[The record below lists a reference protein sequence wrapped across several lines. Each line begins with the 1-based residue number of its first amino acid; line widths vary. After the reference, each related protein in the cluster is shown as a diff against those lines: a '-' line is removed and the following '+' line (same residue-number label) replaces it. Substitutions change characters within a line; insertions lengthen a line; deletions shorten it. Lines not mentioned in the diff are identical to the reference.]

1 MTQAINA
8 HHTKLDSPFEQGQSL
23 DGCQALVTTTP
34 RNNQVGSIAPISA
47 PTLTQIHPRVIATY
61 YILDVSN
68 SAYCPSTWDLRER
81 WPHRIVYTIFRDA
94 FALEKLMTMCPS
106 WGSAREPQSRI
117 SACYHPDHCLQ
128 SNGIV
133 FGPTLAVRSTP
144 WTPSHS
150 ILSPS
155 TMTIHL
161 RHSASHRI
169 ISFALLS
176 NALVT
181 FAESTI
187 PEAMLALQRQ
197 NALWPFH

>member
-1 MTQAINA
+1 MLSTPN
-8 HHTKLDSPFEQGQSL
+8 SPLPSNKGKSSTGVKPWSQLPPEIIRFVQSPSSL
-23 DGCQALVTTTP
+23 LLCSSNYT
-34 RNNQVGSIAPISA
+34 S
-47 PTLTQIHPRVIATY
+47 RVIATY

-128 SNGIV
+128 SNGIA
-133 FGPTLAVRSTP
+133 FGPMLAVRSTP

-155 TMTIHL
+155 TTTIL
-161 RHSASHRI
+161 PLHSVSHRT
-169 ISFALLS
+169 ISFA
-176 NALVT
+176 
-181 FAESTI
+181 
-187 PEAMLALQRQ
+187 
-197 NALWPFH
+197 